1 MPRKNTISGRQEIN
15 LLCKQTFSVNPK
27 PSPNHRQYLLALQAM
42 GPAKRLQKAFELSAM
57 AKKLFLTGL
66 RKRFPE
72 KTETA
77 IKELYL
83 QRIAKCYNR
92 NY

>member
-1 MPRKNTISGRQEIN
+1 MKELKPR
-15 LLCKQTFSVNPK
+15 
-27 PSPNHRQYLLALQAM
+27 PNHKIYLETLKRMTPEQKV
-42 GPAKRLQKAFELSAM
+42 AKMFELSAI
-57 AKKLFLTGL
+57 AKELFFHGL

-72 KTETA
+72 KTEA
-77 IKELYL
+77 EIKDLYL

>member
-1 MPRKNTISGRQEIN
+1 MDIK
-15 LLCKQTFSVNPK
+15 PK
-27 PSPNHRQYLLALQAM
+27 PNHEQYLLALIEM
-42 GPAKRLQKAFELSAM
+42 GEEKPYSKALELSAITKEM
-57 AKKLFLTGL
+57 FKEGL
-66 RKRFPE
+66 RLTFPE
-72 KTETA
+72 KLDTE

>member
-1 MPRKNTISGRQEIN
+1 MKEIKPR
-15 LLCKQTFSVNPK
+15 
-27 PSPNHRQYLLALQAM
+27 PNHKIYLETLKRMTPEQKV
-42 GPAKRLQKAFELSAM
+42 AKMFELSAI
-57 AKKLFLTGL
+57 AKELFLHGL

-72 KTETA
+72 KTEA
-77 IKELYL
+77 EIKELYL